1 MKKIAFVMQVLT
13 MVIALP
19 LLTILEINHVN
30 EKAIVKKTSSYV
42 NAPIQNSA
50 FNAAANGKL
59 PS

>member
-19 LLTILEINHVN
+19 LLTILEINHVD
-30 EKAIVKKTSSYV
+30 EKATIKKISSYV
-42 NAPIQNSA
+42 NAPIKNSA
-50 FNAAANGKL
+50 FNAAASVKL

>member
-1 MKKIAFVMQVLT
+1 MKKIAFVMQVLI

-30 EKAIVKKTSSYV
+30 KKSIDKKTSSYV
-42 NAPIQNSA
+42 NAPIKNSA
-50 FNAAANGKL
+50 FNAGANFKQ

>member
-19 LLTILEINHVN
+19 LLSILEINHVN
-30 EKAIVKKTSSYV
+30 EKAIVKKTGSYV
-42 NAPIQNSA
+42 NAPIKSSA
-50 FNAAANGKL
+50 FTAAESVKL